1 MKSLSFAI
9 LFSALAFTT
18 AVSSAEPMSGHT
30 VTNSASKLLCGDPS
44 EMGAAAS
51 KHSPVAAETLS
62 ELEAIH
68 LLDLLNHGELAALTG
83 IPGIAEQRA
92 LRIVAARPLKSLND
106 LALLP
111 GFGPATV
118 NAILGHA
125 RSL

>member
-9 LFSALAFTT
+9 LFAALAFAATLC
-18 AVSSAEPMSGHT
+18 AAEPMSRSTAAGSSS
-30 VTNSASKLLCGDPS
+30 NLLCGDPS
-44 EMGAAAS
+44 EMGATTATL
-51 KHSPVAAETLS
+51 SPVAAESLS

-68 LLDLLNHGELAALTG
+68 LLDLLNQGELAALTN

-92 LRIVAARPLKSLND
+92 QRIIAARPLKTLDD

-118 NAILGHA
+118 NAILSHA